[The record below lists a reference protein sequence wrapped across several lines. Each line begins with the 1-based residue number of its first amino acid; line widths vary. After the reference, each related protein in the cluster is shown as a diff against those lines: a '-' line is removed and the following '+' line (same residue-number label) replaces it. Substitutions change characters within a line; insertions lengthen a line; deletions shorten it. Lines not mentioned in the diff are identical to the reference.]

1 MSRTLDKMPQVAVL
15 LPTAVKVCRDMRRG
29 VLQYV
34 HRHGPWGLHILEG
47 RQGEQ
52 KLVRMREWGCTGIIG
67 RLYTPEL
74 VDVALTARV
83 PMILIDPHP
92 ALLSP
97 GSPLARH
104 SIVRSDTAAVGRM
117 AARFFLDRKFT
128 QFAFVGEVH
137 GLEWSVTRGQAFADT
152 VQAAGCACSVYAT
165 LAQEEQEDA
174 GLERDRLCAW
184 LKSLPKPVA
193 LLAAMDNRGRQVL
206 DACSWAGISVPHDIA
221 VLSVDND
228 EDLCETTT
236 PTMSSILFDAERASY
251 EAAQHLDALMRR
263 ATRKRR
269 LIVYGPSHVVA
280 RRSTDVSQV
289 ADLIV
294 TQAVEFIAL
303 NACAGIGVPD
313 VVRHVRASRRL
324 AELRFRRELGH
335 TILDEIQ
342 HVRLGRVCT
351 LLRET
356 NQPIGEIIRTCGF
369 DSESHVSTLFRRRFG
384 CTMRD
389 YRKNG

>member
-1 MSRTLDKMPQVAVL
+1 MSRTLDKKPQVALL
-15 LPTAVKVCRDMRRG
+15 LPTSVKVCRDMRRG

-52 KLVRMREWGCTGIIG
+52 KLIRLKEWGCTGIIG

-74 VDVALTARV
+74 AEAAFAAKV
-83 PMILIDPHP
+83 PMIIMDPSP
-92 ALLSP
+92 DLLRP
-97 GSPLARH
+97 GQPLTKQNV
-104 SIVRSDTAAVGRM
+104 VRSDTAAVGRM
-117 AARFFLDRKFT
+117 AARYFLERKFT
-128 QFAFVGEVH
+128 HFAYVGEVH
-137 GLEWSVTRGQAFADT
+137 GQAWSETRGQAFAD
-152 VQAAGCACSVYAT
+152 VVRSAGFACHVYGA
-165 LAQEEQEDA
+165 LPKAEQEDA

-184 LKSLPKPVA
+184 LKHLPKPAA

-206 DACSWAGISVPHDIA
+206 DACAWAGVTVPRDIA

-251 EAAQHLDALMRR
+251 EAAGHLDALMRH

-269 LIVYGPSHVVA
+269 VIVYGPLHVVS
-280 RRSTDVSQV
+280 RGSTEVSQV
-289 ADLIV
+289 SDIV
-294 TQAVEFIAL
+294 VVQALEFIAL
-303 NACAGIGVPD
+303 NACTGIGVPD
-313 VVRHVRASRRL
+313 VVRHVRVSRRL
-324 AELRFRRELGH
+324 AELRFRRALGH
-335 TILDEIQ
+335 TVLDEIQ
-342 HVRLGRVCT
+342 RVRLERVCT

-356 NQPIGEIIRTCGF
+356 NQQILEIIGACGF
-369 DSESHVSTLFRRRFG
+369 ESESHVSTLFRRQRG

-389 YRKNG
+389 YRKKR

>member
-1 MSRTLDKMPQVAVL
+1 MSRTLDKKPQVAVL
-15 LPTAVKVCRDMRRG
+15 LPTSVKVCRDMRRG

-52 KLVRMREWGCTGIIG
+52 KLSRMKEWGCTGIIG

-74 VDVALTARV
+74 TKAALEARV
-83 PMILIDPHP
+83 PLVVMDPPPH
-92 ALLSP
+92 LLRP
-97 GSPLARH
+97 GQPLARH
-104 SIVRSDTAAVGRM
+104 SIVHSDTAAVGRM
-117 AARFFLDRKFT
+117 ASDYFLERKFT
-128 QFAFVGEVH
+128 TFAFVGEVH
-137 GLEWSVTRGQAFADT
+137 GAEWSVTRGQAFKHA
-152 VQAAGCACSVYAT
+152 VNKAGFDCHIYGT
-165 LAQEEQEDA
+165 PDKEEQEDA

-184 LKSLPKPVA
+184 LTGLPKPIA

-206 DACSWAGISVPHDIA
+206 DACSWADISVPRDIA

-236 PTMSSILFDAERASY
+236 PPMSSILFDAERASY
-251 EAAQHLDALMRR
+251 EAARHLDALMRR
-263 ATRKRR
+263 TTRKRR
-269 LIVYGPSHVVA
+269 VMVYGPSHVVS

-289 ADLIV
+289 SDLV
-294 TQAVEFIAL
+294 VVQAIEFIAL
-303 NACAGIGVPD
+303 NACSGIGVPD
-313 VVRHVRASRRL
+313 VVRHVCASRRL

-342 HVRLGRVCT
+342 HVRLNRVCT
-351 LLRET
+351 FLRET
-356 NQPIGEIIRTCGF
+356 NQPIGEIIRACGF
-369 DSESHVSTLFRRRFG
+369 DSESHVSTLFRRHFG

-389 YRKNG
+389 FRKSC

>member
-1 MSRTLDKMPQVAVL
+1 MSRTLDKKPQVALV
-15 LPTAVKVCRDMRRG
+15 LPTSVKVCRDMRRG

-52 KLVRMREWGCTGIIG
+52 KLVHMKEWGCTGIIG

-74 VDVALTARV
+74 KEIALTARV
-83 PMILIDPHP
+83 PMIIMDPSP
-92 ALLSP
+92 ALARP
-97 GSPLARH
+97 GGPLARH
-104 SIVRSDTAAVGRM
+104 SIVHSDTAAVGRI
-117 AARFFLDRKFT
+117 AAAYFLERKFT
-128 QFAFVGEVH
+128 NFAYVGEVH
-137 GLEWSVTRGQAFADT
+137 GLEWSVLRGRAFADE
-152 VQAAGCACSVYAT
+152 VARAGFACHTYGL
-165 LAQEEQEDA
+165 LANEEQEDA

-184 LKSLPKPVA
+184 LKALPKPVA

-206 DACSWAGISVPHDIA
+206 DACSLADIPVPRDVA
-221 VLSVDND
+221 VLGVDND

-236 PTMSSILFDAERASY
+236 PPMSSILLDAERASY
-251 EAAQHLDALMRR
+251 EAARHLDALMRR
-263 ATRKRR
+263 TARKRSV
-269 LIVYGPSHVVA
+269 IVYGPSHVVS
-280 RRSTDVSQV
+280 RRSTEVSQV
-289 ADLIV
+289 ADIV
-294 TQAVEFIAL
+294 VAQALEFIAL

-342 HVRLGRVCT
+342 RVRLERVCT

-356 NQPIGEIIRTCGF
+356 NRQIGEIIGACGF
-369 DSESHVSTLFRRRFG
+369 DSESHVSTLFRRQFG
-384 CTMRD
+384 CTMID
-389 YRKNG
+389 YRKKR